1 MKDKSEGGVTILR
14 PYGTGP
20 QGTTKGRARYEEEVK
35 SNKSKVARP
44 RQGRAQEGNHELAR
58 LRRGLAKGGHELA
71 RNFVSHRAH
80 IRQGTACAGGHREL
94 GII

>member
-58 LRRGLAKGGHELA
+58 
-71 RNFVSHRAH
+71 NFVSHRAH